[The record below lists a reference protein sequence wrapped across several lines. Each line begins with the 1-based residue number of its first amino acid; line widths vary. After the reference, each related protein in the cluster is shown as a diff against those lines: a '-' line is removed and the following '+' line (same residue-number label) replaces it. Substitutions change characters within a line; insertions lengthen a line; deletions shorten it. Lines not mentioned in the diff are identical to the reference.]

1 MAEQHHDIVR
11 RPVKTFSLFSPIMTM
26 PADSPDPSH
35 AKDPLSRQLAL
46 DVPRPPS
53 VGGIS
58 SRMTDFASEDED
70 QSRPRTGISS
80 QPTWSQPPASRR
92 GPPPARSSMAASSQG
107 TSRPPSSGS
116 RMSRSHVPS
125 LAAQAFFRPMSSQR
139 LQAHRGGRPATK
151 GAPTATEDAGD
162 EITQHRRSLMSNST
176 VRQGAVPH
184 GDVEIPPSRD
194 TEFTDPIVPDR
205 GTSTASPT
213 GNTTVRSL
221 GESVRLLH
229 DRDRSQRRAPTHLDL
244 GNNYRSGDAQDPP
257 QRSPLS
263 FRSDILSLT
272 NKNEG
277 EEHRD
282 DRGHER
288 LSSAASSPRS
298 VEMKG
303 AQSAPKRDLGKNY
316 EYFSG
321 NTVFWGSGR
330 FQNSRDKPI
339 NIATAIF
346 VALPAGLF
354 LGYSYVIL

>member
-1 MAEQHHDIVR
+1 
-11 RPVKTFSLFSPIMTM
+11 
-26 PADSPDPSH
+26 
-35 AKDPLSRQLAL
+35 
-46 DVPRPPS
+46 
-53 VGGIS
+53 
-58 SRMTDFASEDED
+58 
-70 QSRPRTGISS
+70 
-80 QPTWSQPPASRR
+80 
-92 GPPPARSSMAASSQG
+92 
-107 TSRPPSSGS
+107 
-116 RMSRSHVPS
+116 
-125 LAAQAFFRPMSSQR
+125 
-139 LQAHRGGRPATK
+139 
-151 GAPTATEDAGD
+151 
-162 EITQHRRSLMSNST
+162 MSNST